1 MQKKYTKNENFINKS
16 VKIMSIIMF
25 ATILILML
33 FIDTNVD
40 YNYKNEVKLKNYMF
54 FFSVI
59 FILIILFILKKF
71 LKNRKEQVKRIITVI
86 ESKTIPIIVALFI
99 VLVVFQLLMI
109 RNLYFETTWDV
120 EHLVNTVKNF
130 AKTGVFENNTY
141 CGTFPYFSLYPNNL
155 FLANIFAV
163 ISKVVILFGEDYIYK
178 TLMVI
183 GVILVDIAGIL
194 MIKTI
199 GNFTDRR
206 IFKII
211 GMLGFMAFIGVS
223 PWLLVPYSDTYSI
236 FFPISILYNYTK
248 KEKKAYNYLL
258 IGLCSYMG
266 YLIKPTV
273 IIVLIAIVIIEFG
286 KVLTKLKEK
295 SNQRKMAK
303 NLTFVII
310 GIVMV
315 GLLKFGLSK
324 VTNYQANKE
333 YEISMFHY
341 LMMGI
346 SQESTGSFSHNDVYR
361 SLSVDKYEE
370 RIKINKE
377 IFAQR
382 LQEMSLRDLCDFY
395 TKKMLVNYND
405 GTLAWGREGGFYDK
419 INEHEDRLAN
429 IMKNFYYNHG
439 SIFYLYTNIMQFIWI
454 FILVFILMRA
464 VLKKFDK
471 NVSVAF
477 LSLIGLTIFLLI
489 FEARARYLYLYST
502 YYIIISVLGIESFFY
517 KEDEKI
523 KQLESKYDIKKE
535 E

>member
-1 MQKKYTKNENFINKS
+1 MQKEHTKNFINKS

-25 ATILILML
+25 TTILTLMIL
-33 FIDTNVD
+33 IDTNVE
-40 YNYKNEVKLKNYMF
+40 YNYKNEVKLNNYIF
-54 FFSVI
+54 FLSVI
-59 FILIILFILKKF
+59 FILIILFIAKKL
-71 LKNRKEQVKRIITVI
+71 LKNRREQVKRIITAI
-86 ESKTIPIIVALFI
+86 ESKTTLIIVVLFI
-99 VLVVFQLLMI
+99 ALVIFQVLMI

-120 EHLVNTVKNF
+120 EHIVNTVKNF

-163 ISKVVILFGEDYIYK
+163 ISKVVILFSEDYIYR

-183 GVILVDIAGIL
+183 GVILVDISGIL
-194 MIKTI
+194 MVKTI
-199 GNFTDRR
+199 ENFTDKK
-206 IFKII
+206 ILKII
-211 GMLGFMAFIGVS
+211 GMVGFMVFIGVS

-236 FFPISILYNYTK
+236 LFPISVLYNYTK

-286 KVLTKLKEK
+286 KALTKLKEK

-333 YEISMFHY
+333 YEISIFHY

-346 SQESTGSFSHNDVYR
+346 SQESTGSFSHNDVDR

-370 RIKINKE
+370 RIKLNKE
-377 IFAQR
+377 IFVQR
-382 LQEMSLRDLCDFY
+382 LQGMSLRDLCEFY
-395 TKKMLVNYND
+395 TKKILVNYND
-405 GTLAWGREGGFYDK
+405 GTLAWGREGGFYNV
-419 INEHEDRLAN
+419 INQHEDRLAN

-439 SIFYLYTNIMQFIWI
+439 TIFYLYTNIMQFIWI
-454 FILVFILMRA
+454 FILVFILIGA
-464 VLKKFDK
+464 ILKKFDK
-471 NVSVAF
+471 NISVTF
-477 LSLIGLTIFLLI
+477 LSLIGLTTFLLI

-502 YYIIISVLGIESFFY
+502 YYIIMAILGIESFFY
-517 KEDEKI
+517 NKNEEI
-523 KQLESKYDIKKE
+523 KQLEDKSNIEKE